1 MDSKPQDPKRDLC
14 RVLSASKPEP
24 GELKGD
30 DIEIACRSV
39 AVLSRSPKHPT
50 LAKPEVVHTQDL
62 AELKRWIGVDD
73 SVAKGRCHVGRDQR
87 SDMKEL
93 CGRCLGT
100 PSSASTGRLTPF
112 AAEIKKDKKSAQYHS
127 AIRDHARS
135 YLYGDSTQ
143 VSEAKPVLEA
153 FYGNFEVSV
162 WTPPKITVKSGSVL
176 FFGPGA
182 NVLLASELIIE
193 PGGQVVSYGSL
204 TVKVGKLR
212 KPIDIFAHAV
222 QDIGLAAKTLFR
234 PIP

>member
-1 MDSKPQDPKRDLC
+1 MDSKPQDPESDLC
-14 RVLSASKPEP
+14 RVLSASKPKE

-50 LAKPEVVHTQDL
+50 LAKPKIVHTQDL
-62 AELKRWIGVDD
+62 GELKRWIGVDD
-73 SVAKGRCHVGRDQR
+73 EVAAGRCLVDRDQR

-93 CGRCLGT
+93 CGRCE
-100 PSSASTGRLTPF
+100 STRSKAPVGRQTAF
-112 AAEIKKDKKSAQYHS
+112 AAELKKDPKSAQFQT
-127 AIRDHARS
+127 AIRDHTRS
-135 YLYGDSTQ
+135 YLYGDSSQ
-143 VSEAKPVLEA
+143 VADAKPVLEA

-212 KPIDIFAHAV
+212 KPINVFVHAL